1 MEILFEAAAL
11 RMVLVFGHLLA
22 LLIATA
28 GVCFADY
35 SLFAGRRIDAGLLG
49 TASRLVI
56 AALSVLWLTGL
67 GIVWIDTGF
76 DTAELVTRTKL
87 LANLTVGLA
96 LTLNGVALH
105 HLAFPRLVT
114 PQRNVQRA
122 ALVPTLLGAVSTSS
136 WLFAMFVAA
145 SHSMASVLSYRDY
158 LTLYASALTVGT
170 AIAMVWVRP
179 RLVEQMRQGVSVA
192 RERSR
197 SEPHPLP
204 VHSIQPN

>member
-49 TASRLVI
+49 TASRLVVV
-56 AALSVLWLTGL
+56 ALSVLWLTGL
-67 GIVWIDTGF
+67 SIVWIDTGF
-76 DTAELVTRTKL
+76 DPALLVSKSKL
-87 LANLTVGLA
+87 LAKVTVALA

-105 HLAFPRLVT
+105 RLAFPRLVT
-114 PQRNVQRA
+114 PQRNAQRA
-122 ALVPTLLGAVSTSS
+122 SLLPTLLGAVSTTS

-145 SHSMASVLSYRDY
+145 SHSMAAVLSYRDY
-158 LTLYASALTVGT
+158 LTLYALALTAGATV
-170 AIAMVWVRP
+170 AMVWVRP

-192 RERSR
+192 RDPVRH
-197 SEPHPLP
+197 EPHPLA